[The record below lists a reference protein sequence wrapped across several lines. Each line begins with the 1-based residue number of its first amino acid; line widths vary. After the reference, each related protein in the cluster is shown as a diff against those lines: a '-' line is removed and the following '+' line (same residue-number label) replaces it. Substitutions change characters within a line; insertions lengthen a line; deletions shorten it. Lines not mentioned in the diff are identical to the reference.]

1 MVNREEIEKYTTS
14 LINKSILTDEE
25 KWYWLDILSKMTNEQ
40 IRKLNSILILDKDI
54 KGFNETYLINYEE
67 RK

>member
-1 MVNREEIEKYTTS
+1 MVNREEIEKYTSS

-25 KWYWLDILSKMTNEQ
+25 KWYWLDILKTMTNEQ